1 MPSKKANSLENLGCV
16 LQFLA
21 SLRPLGSDQFP
32 EEGATV
38 HRITVK
44 AFKQTKRPADV
55 KEIVT
60 HLCNKNLIKII
71 ATDGRSEI
79 YASTEEGM
87 SLYNKLYRPMMEQ
100 LGLYDISSDD
110 SF

>member
-1 MPSKKANSLENLGCV
+1 MPIKKANSLESLGCV

-21 SLRPLGSDQFP
+21 SLKPPGSDQYP

-55 KEIVT
+55 KETVT
-60 HLCNKNLIKII
+60 QLRSKKLIKVI

-79 YASTEEGM
+79 YAITEDGM
-87 SLYNKLYRPMMEQ
+87 TLYNKLYRPMMEQ
-100 LGLYDISSDD
+100 FGFYDTTSDNH
-110 SF
+110 F